1 MNNATD
7 RTHDDDTEVIAQVDE
22 TTPIDETTQVEDTV
36 LEHTA
41 QTTELDVPLSERF
54 ADFDDD
60 ANAIPDDGDTR
71 EMPAQTRVM
80 PAQTR
85 AADDTT
91 IVIEQVDVA
100 DDTPTSALPVS
111 DDATQPLS
119 GWSWSSDAADD
130 VTETVTDGDT
140 VAEANTVVDDDATGD
155 GETMDSAAQD
165 ADTRTAVDDAAA
177 YTASADVPPTP
188 PADGVP
194 MYSAPQPDI
203 VPKDPVRPSG
213 PSAATIV
220 FGSIVTLV
228 GVITIVIAA
237 CMNTNTLQFVDW
249 RETINWIL
257 MGLGVLLS
265 VVAIVWGVVAHVRN
279 RRRDTAPPQP

>member
-1 MNNATD
+1 MDTDMNNATD

-22 TTPIDETTQVEDTV
+22 TTPIDDTTPVEDTV

-60 ANAIPDDGDTR
+60 TNTVPDDGDTR

-80 PAQTR
+80 PAQTHD
-85 AADDTT
+85 ADDTT
-91 IVIEQVDVA
+91 VVIEQVDVA
-100 DDTPTSALPVS
+100 DDTPTSALPVR

-130 VTETVTDGDT
+130 VAETVADGDT
-140 VAEANTVVDDDATGD
+140 VADDDAKDDDEAMG
-155 GETMDSAAQD
+155 GVAQD
-165 ADTRTAVDDAAA
+165 ADTQTVADDAVA
-177 YTASADVPPTP
+177 YAVPADVPPAP
-188 PADGVP
+188 PADVP
-194 MYSAPQPDI
+194 MYSGPQPDI
-203 VPKDPVRPSG
+203 VPKEPVRPSG

-265 VVAIVWGVVAHVRN
+265 VIAIVWGVVAHMRN
-279 RRRDTAPPQP
+279 RRRDTAHPQP

>member
-1 MNNATD
+1 MDTDMNNATD

-22 TTPIDETTQVEDTV
+22 TTPIDDTTPVEDTV

-60 ANAIPDDGDTR
+60 TNTVPDDGDTR

-80 PAQTR
+80 PVQTSD
-85 AADDTT
+85 ADDTT
-91 IVIEQVDVA
+91 VVIEQVDVA
-100 DDTPTSALPVS
+100 DDTPTSALPVR

-119 GWSWSSDAADD
+119 GWSWLSDAADG
-130 VTETVTDGDT
+130 VAETVADGDK
-140 VAEANTVVDDDATGD
+140 VADDDAKDD
-155 GETMDSAAQD
+155 GEAMGAVAQD
-165 ADTRTAVDDAAA
+165 ADTRTVADDAAA
-177 YTASADVPPTP
+177 YAAPADVPPTP
-188 PADGVP
+188 PADVP

-203 VPKDPVRPSG
+203 VPKEPIRPSG

-279 RRRDTAPPQP
+279 RRRDTAHPQP

>member
-1 MNNATD
+1 MDTDMNNATD
-7 RTHDDDTEVIAQVDE
+7 RTHDDDTEVIAQVNE
-22 TTPIDETTQVEDTV
+22 TTPIDDTTRVEDTV

-60 ANAIPDDGDTR
+60 TNTVPDDGDTR

-80 PAQTR
+80 PVQTSD
-85 AADDTT
+85 ADDMTV
-91 IVIEQVDVA
+91 VIEQVDVA

-119 GWSWSSDAADD
+119 GWSWSSDTADD
-130 VTETVTDGDT
+130 VAETVAEMDT
-140 VAEANTVVDDDATGD
+140 VADDDAKDD
-155 GETMDSAAQD
+155 GEAMGAMAQD
-165 ADTRTAVDDAAA
+165 ADTQTV
-177 YTASADVPPTP
+177 AD
-188 PADGVP
+188 VP

-203 VPKDPVRPSG
+203 VPKEPIRPSG

-279 RRRDTAPPQP
+279 RRRDTAHPQP